1 MIFIECL
8 QNDTNY
14 RFIISDILERGWL
27 SLAKSPCMNCP
38 DRCYKCHSSCE
49 KYKTY
54 TDKIQELNKK
64 RRADDFNDY
73 YCEKYR
79 RIEKRRK

>member
-1 MIFIECL
+1 
-8 QNDTNY
+8 
-14 RFIISDILERGWL
+14 
-27 SLAKSPCMNCP
+27 MNCP

-54 TDKIQELNKK
+54 SDKIQEINQK
-64 RRADDFNDY
+64 RRAEDYNDY

-79 RIEKRRK
+79 RIEKHRK